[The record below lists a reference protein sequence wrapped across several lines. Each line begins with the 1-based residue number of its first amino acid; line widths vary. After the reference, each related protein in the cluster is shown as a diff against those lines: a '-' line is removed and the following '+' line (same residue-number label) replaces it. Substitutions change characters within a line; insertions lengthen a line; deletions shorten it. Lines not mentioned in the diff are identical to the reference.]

1 MTRRRSNFPVLVAD
15 DDPTVLRLFT
25 TALAQAGFATREA
38 SDADSALAVAG
49 TESLAAVVL
58 DVHMPGTS
66 GIDVIRRLRERPGT
80 STLPVIL
87 VTGDQDLEGRV
98 EGLRAGANDHVTKP
112 VDPTELVARVEAQ
125 CRASDAWSEAADV
138 ARRARDSVVKALSRL
153 EFHGPVEQTAR
164 EVCQTLGGLPG
175 VEEVAVFEMLADGSA
190 APLEVWR
197 ETGSSESSLFRIPGE
212 RTIALADQ
220 ARRGP
225 WIHRFDEA
233 ASSASSSGSVS
244 GVLAGVF
251 ETPVVALA
259 PITTPDGT
267 TGVLGLGVPR
277 VHPGMSTDP
286 AALALAA
293 AIDAAPIVGS
303 LLGLGAPERERP
315 ERAQIERAIA
325 ERAFHPVFQPV
336 VHLDSGEVVGYE
348 ALTRFRAGSSPAEM
362 FGHAARY
369 GFRLQLEQVTL
380 EAALA
385 AASALPEERWLS
397 LNVSPAFLCSGSLR
411 RLLSGLDRRVVLE
424 VTEHDPVDDYPM
436 LRRACEALG
445 PAVELSIDDVG
456 AGYASLRHVLA
467 LPPGWVKLD
476 RSWVTGIESDA
487 NRRELVAGLLA
498 FAQRTGRKL
507 VAEGIETSAELDVL
521 VDLGV
526 PYGQGWHLGVPEP
539 VARGEQVLT

>member
-1 MTRRRSNFPVLVAD
+1 MTRRRSTSPVLVAD
-15 DDPTVLRLFT
+15 DDPTVLWLFT
-25 TALAQAGFATREA
+25 AALAQAGFATREA

-58 DVHMPGTS
+58 DVHMPGGS
-66 GIDVIRRLRERPGT
+66 GIEVIRKLRERSGT
-80 STLPVIL
+80 ATLPVIL
-87 VTGDQDLEGRV
+87 VTGDQDLEGRL

-112 VDPTELVARVEAQ
+112 VDPAELVARVEAQ

-138 ARRARDSVVKALSRL
+138 ARRARDSVVKDLSRL
-153 EFHGPVEQTAR
+153 EFHGPAGQTAR
-164 EVCQTLGGLPG
+164 EVCRTLGGLPG
-175 VEEVAVFEMLADGSA
+175 VEEVALFEMLADGSA

-197 ETGSSESSLFRIPGE
+197 EAGSSETTPVRISAE
-212 RTIALADQ
+212 RTTALADQ
-220 ARRGP
+220 AHRGP
-225 WIHRFDEA
+225 WIQRFDDTA
-233 ASSASSSGSVS
+233 SSGSSGALS
-244 GVLAGVF
+244 GVLAVVF

-259 PITTPDGT
+259 PITTPEGT
-267 TGVLGLGVPR
+267 TGILGLGVPR
-277 VHPGMSTDP
+277 VHPGMSNDP
-286 AALALAA
+286 GALALAA

-303 LLGLGAPERERP
+303 LLGFGAPERERP
-315 ERAQIERAIA
+315 ERAEIERAIT

-336 VHLDSGEVVGYE
+336 VDLDSGEVVGYE
-348 ALTRFRAGSSPAEM
+348 ALTRFTAGSSPAEM

-380 EAALA
+380 EAALD
-385 AASALPEERWLS
+385 AASALPEGRWLS
-397 LNVSPAFLCSGSLR
+397 LNVSPGFLCSGWLQ
-411 RLLSGLDRRVVLE
+411 RLLSGVERPVVLE
-424 VTEHDPVDDYPM
+424 MTEHDPVDDYPT

-445 PAVELSIDDVG
+445 PEVELSIDDVG

-507 VAEGIETSAELDVL
+507 VAEGIETAAELDVL
-521 VDLGV
+521 VALGV
-526 PYGQGWHLGVPEP
+526 PYGQGWHLGMPEP
-539 VARGEQVLT
+539 IARDEQVLT